1 MPDFVQ
7 NITIGIS
14 LFESLERLK
23 DGNLT
28 MLTNVFK
35 KSLAQLTSKFI
46 FEQQIKLS
54 LFVKTQLFSSSFCLI
69 RLKYITGL

>member
-23 DGNLT
+23 DGRSD
-28 MLTNVFK
+28 NVDQRTGNIL
-35 KSLAQLTSKFI
+35 KSLKKVWHS
-46 FEQQIKLS
+46 
-54 LFVKTQLFSSSFCLI
+54 
-69 RLKYITGL
+69 